1 MQVGKKSPIPVL
13 RFERLGLIRF
23 ALTLPRELSKLSRAD
38 THPEHVA
45 AAEARAFRAA
55 FEAKKAEAFCGA
67 RMVLTFP
74 R

>member
-1 MQVGKKSPIPVL
+1 MQVAKKSPIPVL

-23 ALTLPRELSKLSRAD
+23 ALTLPRELSKLNRAD
-38 THPEHVA
+38 IHRGHVG
-45 AAEARAFRAA
+45 AAEAKAFKAA

-67 RMVLTFP
+67 QRILTLP